1 MTDEN
6 RGPMT
11 PVFPFANI
19 IYHVTLLLDVSVNQ
33 KREKSRKK
41 VFSRTRVGVLC
52 ILSLLKKSSEKRGKA
67 RFRRRFFRVS
77 AKIYGRHDQNH
88 AKGGHMKQPK
98 SVPDNIW
105 EAVRVV
111 AEALQRKFETPLA
124 LSADASLS
132 NATPNQSSRGGYNA
146 KDKCGATPA
155 GQSEP
160 DGFA

>member
-1 MTDEN
+1 
-6 RGPMT
+6 
-11 PVFPFANI
+11 
-19 IYHVTLLLDVSVNQ
+19 
-33 KREKSRKK
+33 
-41 VFSRTRVGVLC
+41 
-52 ILSLLKKSSEKRGKA
+52 
-67 RFRRRFFRVS
+67 
-77 AKIYGRHDQNH
+77 
-88 AKGGHMKQPK
+88 MKQPK

-146 KDKCGATPA
+146 KDKCGATPV

-160 DGFA
+160 DGSA